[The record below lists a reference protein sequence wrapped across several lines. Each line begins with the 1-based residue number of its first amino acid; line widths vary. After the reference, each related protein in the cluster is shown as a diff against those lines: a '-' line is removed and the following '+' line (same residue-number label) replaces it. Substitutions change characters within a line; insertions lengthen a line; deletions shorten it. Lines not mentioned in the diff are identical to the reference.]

1 MVPRSK
7 SIGLLLLCTSA
18 LVSSP
23 AFAQIDATG
32 EWSPRLHEDQPER
45 AGGPDLGDYLGLPI
59 NAAARLRADSWDAS
73 LLTLPENQCRPIR
86 DDYQPRGQSQMRIWK
101 QVEGPTQEIIAYHM
115 LLSWMTQERTIYM
128 DGRPHPPDYAAH
140 TWQGFSTGTWDGN
153 MLTATTTHLKA
164 GWIRRNGV
172 PRSDRATLT
181 EHWIRHGD
189 LLTLVSIVNDPV
201 YLTDPFI
208 RTTNF
213 VLDPQSKIGP
223 FPCESV
229 VEINHPKGYVPHHL
243 PGTNPFLTE
252 FAAKHGLPAE
262 AVRGGAETTYPEYRL
277 KLSKSSSAAARTDSQ
292 TR

>member
-1 MVPRSK
+1 
-7 SIGLLLLCTSA
+7 
-18 LVSSP
+18 
-23 AFAQIDATG
+23 
-32 EWSPRLHEDQPER
+32 
-45 AGGPDLGDYLGLPI
+45 
-59 NAAARLRADSWDAS
+59 
-73 LLTLPENQCRPIR
+73 
-86 DDYQPRGQSQMRIWK
+86 
-101 QVEGPTQEIIAYHM
+101 
-115 LLSWMTQERTIYM
+115 
-128 DGRPHPPDYAAH
+128 
-140 TWQGFSTGTWDGN
+140 

-208 RTTNF
+208 HTTNF

-229 VEINHPKGYVPHHL
+229 VEIDRPKGYVPHHM

-262 AVRGGAETTYPEYRL
+262 AARGGAETTYPEYRL
-277 KLSKSSSAAARTDSQ
+277 KLSKSSSAAARPDSQ
-292 TR
+292 IR